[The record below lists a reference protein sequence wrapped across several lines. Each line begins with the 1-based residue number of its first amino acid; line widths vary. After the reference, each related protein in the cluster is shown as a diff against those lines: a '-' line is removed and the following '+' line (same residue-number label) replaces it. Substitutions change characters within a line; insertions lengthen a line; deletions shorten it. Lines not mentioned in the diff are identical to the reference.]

1 LDSAANRRCT
11 KIVDRKFQFGIA
23 LRHMLVLA
31 AVLLAGIVLSFAPS
45 FYVLATTD
53 DLKSLES
60 ASIEFL
66 VLHERLWPGMLLSL
80 AGIFGYSLYFSH
92 RIVGPVFRINSIL
105 RALLEDRTPDVLKI
119 REGDYLQETAALLER
134 LAAKIVAPREE
145 NRQRSGDAPPPEGPK

>member
-1 LDSAANRRCT
+1 MDSAANRRCT

-23 LRHMLVLA
+23 LRHMAVLA

-45 FYVLATTD
+45 FYVLATTN

-80 AGIFGYSLYFSH
+80 AGIFVYSLYFSH
-92 RIVGPVFRINSIL
+92 RIAGPVFRINSIL
-105 RALLEDRTPDVLKI
+105 RALLEDRAPDVLKI
-119 REGDYLQETAALLER
+119 RQGDFLQETAALLEQLAGKICASGEVARR
-134 LAAKIVAPREE
+134 LR
-145 NRQRSGDAPPPEGPK
+145 GDAPPPEGPK